1 MSSVSTLLC
10 FDFGLSNIGVAVGN
24 TLTNEAR
31 PLTILSA
38 NNGKPNW
45 DAVVA
50 LIEEWQPDSL
60 VVGNPTDE
68 SGQATELSY
77 KASRFARQ
85 LNGRLQLDVVLHAV
99 QRRVVSGHLTVVQ
112 SVRLYRRVLWPALTR
127 RSGCQRRG
135 YQAAILLLAQR
146 RRPNWA
152 CHCWRTESSVGG
164 PRLSGCFQPR
174 HQYSKGRNQSIKA

>member
-60 VVGNPTDE
+60 VVGNPIDE

-85 LNGRLQLDVVLHAV
+85 LNGRLQLDVVLHDERFSSKEAKS
-99 QRRVVSGHLTVVQ
+99 RAREMGHKGDYATHPIDDLAA
-112 SVRLYRRVLWPALTR
+112 SV
-127 RSGCQRRG
+127 
-135 YQAAILLLAQR
+135 IL
-146 RRPNWA
+146 
-152 CHCWRTESSVGG
+152 ESWLQNS
-164 PRLSGCFQPR
+164 
-174 HQYSKGRNQSIKA
+174 H